1 MNTPQLADS
10 LRAAVLQAAIK
21 GELTERSSENAR
33 DLLLRIQNEK
43 QTLQAKGSLKKTKAS
58 APVTADEVPF
68 DIPENW
74 VWVRLGDLCLYA
86 QRGKSPKYSDI
97 QQYPVI
103 SQKCVQWSGFDIKPA
118 KFIDPESI
126 SSYSEERIL
135 RDGDLLWNSTGT
147 GTVGRIVKYR
157 ADFNPYSLAVA
168 DSHVTILRFF
178 QNVNADYV
186 EAFIKS
192 PTIQANIEDLCT
204 GSTKQKELSLGTIKN
219 LLIPLPPLAEQ
230 QAIAEKLTRLLAEID
245 RLKAEEQSLASLQKA
260 YPQTLRASVLAAAVR
275 GDLNERS
282 QEHARD
288 LLLHIQNEKQA
299 LQAKGSLKKT
309 KAPAPVTADE
319 VPFEIPENWVWV
331 RLGDVIL
338 QNIGGGTPS
347 KQEPSYWNG
356 DIPWASV
363 KDLNCDVLTKT
374 IDSITAEGLENSSSN
389 LIPKGTL
396 IICTRMGLGKIA
408 LAEID
413 VAINQDLRAIFLPE
427 CLNKHYFYHFYR
439 TLKMEGKGA
448 TVKGITVE
456 ELHNTPFPLP
466 PLPNNK
472 QSWKNCPHC
481 SPKSTRWKTLKP
493 NASNRRN
500 P

>member
-1 MNTPQLADS
+1 MKTPQLADA

-21 GELTERSSENAR
+21 GELTARSSENAR

-43 QTLQAKGSLKKTKAS
+43 QTLQAKGSLKKTKAP
-58 APVTADEVPF
+58 APVTADEAPF

-74 VWVRLGDLCLYA
+74 VWVRLGDLA
-86 QRGKSPKYSDI
+86 QVLNGDRGKN
-97 QQYPVI
+97 YPGKEFWVSEGKPFI
-103 SQKCVQWSGFDIKPA
+103 NAGSLNNGILDKSGFNYISDDRYSLLRSGFIQKNDFLYCLRGSLGKFSLNKDFDEGVIGSSLCIIRTHQSSLIPFFFYYLQTDLAQEDIK
-118 KFIDPESI
+118 KVS
-126 SSYSEERIL
+126 
-135 RDGDLLWNSTGT
+135 NGT
-147 GTVGRIVKYR
+147 
-157 ADFNPYSLAVA
+157 AQPNLSAE
-168 DSHVTILRFF
+168 
-178 QNVNADYV
+178 NVRN
-186 EAFIKS
+186 F
-192 PTIQANIEDLCT
+192 
-204 GSTKQKELSLGTIKN
+204 
-219 LLIPLPPLAEQ
+219 LIPLPPLAEQ

-260 YPQTLRASVLAAAVR
+260 YPQTLRASVLAAAIK
-275 GDLNERS
+275 GELTERS
-282 QEHARD
+282 SENARD
-288 LLLHIQNEKQA
+288 LLLRIQNEKQA

-319 VPFEIPENWVWV
+319 VSFDIPENWVWV

-466 PLPNNK
+466 PLAEQQAIVEK
-472 QSWKNCPHC
+472 LSA
-481 SPKSTRWKTLKP
+481 LLAEIDALE
-493 NASNRRN
+493 NA
-500 P
+500 